1 MRHKECFWTRDRRR
15 EGEGGE
21 RAESGRTAL
30 KFRKEEFFRI
40 PLRGFLKFKGSKR
53 SVVKEKIEEVFIG
66 KEIKPFLVSMFLFAF
81 AFGIFGA
88 VLNNYLANILSV
100 DEAGRGVVEFFR
112 EIPGLLLVFLLALLY
127 KRSERG
133 ILFTAL
139 ASAGIGV
146 LGILFFGSHLVVTVI
161 FLVIWSV
168 GEHLLMPVRR
178 SYTVHLAKD
187 GKGGEAMGLIGSLE
201 SLATFLGLCFTI
213 LIFYLG
219 NNLGNNFGN
228 RFFGGSVEELDLFHL
243 TFIAVTLLILIAIF
257 FISAIPR
264 SHKPVQRMRIHF
276 QKKYTKY
283 YILEM
288 FYGAR
293 KQVFITFGP
302 YVLVLIYGV
311 TVEEMA
317 ALLAITALSST
328 FITPLMGKLMDKV
341 GYRNIMIYDTVI
353 LFFVCLVYGFAGLLF
368 SPRVALIVLCINFIL
383 DRIISRASMA
393 SSLYVK
399 SLANDKEEATSTIA
413 SGITINHVISIAV
426 ALAGGWIW
434 QIWGIQWLFS
444 LSALMALGNSIF
456 AYTIEKPTKS

>member
-1 MRHKECFWTRDRRR
+1 M
-15 EGEGGE
+15 GEAV
-21 RAESGRTAL
+21 RQ
-30 KFRKEEFFRI
+30 
-40 PLRGFLKFKGSKR
+40 
-53 SVVKEKIEEVFIG
+53 KIEEIFIG
-66 KEIKPFLVSMFLFAF
+66 KEIIPFLVSMFLFAF

-88 VLNNYLANILSV
+88 VLNNYLANILFV

-112 EIPGLLLVFLLALLY
+112 EIPGLLLVLLLALLY
-127 KRSERG
+127 KRTERG

-146 LGILFFGSHLVVTVI
+146 VGILFFGSNIVVMVI
-161 FLVIWSV
+161 FLIVWSV

-178 SYTVHLAKD
+178 SYTVHVAKE
-187 GKGGEAMGLIGSLE
+187 GKGGEAMGLVGSLE
-201 SLATFLGLCFTI
+201 SLATFIGLCFTI
-213 LIFYLG
+213 VIFY
-219 NNLGNNFGN
+219 FGD
-228 RFFGGSVEELDLFHL
+228 RFFVGKLDELELFHV
-243 TFIAVTLLILIAIF
+243 TYVVVIALIVIAIF
-257 FISAIPR
+257 FIAAIPR
-264 SHKPVQRMRIHF
+264 SHKPVQRTRMNY
-276 QKKYTKY
+276 QKKYSKY
-283 YILEM
+283 YVLEM

-311 TVEEMA
+311 NVQQMA
-317 ALLAITALSST
+317 GLLAVTALTST
-328 FITPLMGKLMDKV
+328 FTTPLLGKLMDKV

-353 LFFVCLVYGFAGLLF
+353 LFFVCLIYGFAGLLF
-368 SPRVALIVLCINFIL
+368 SPQVALIVLCVNFVL

-399 SLANDKEEATSTIA
+399 ALAKDKDEATSTIA

-426 ALAGGWIW
+426 ALVGGWIW

-456 AYTIEKPTKS
+456 AYMIAKPTESQA